1 MPEGDHA
8 QEAGRPLY
16 HRVLLKLS
24 GDAFAPIDTG
34 YGISTTS
41 TGLLA
46 RELADVVD
54 LGVQCAVVVGGGNI
68 FRGRQAPGIDRSRAD
83 YMGMLATVMNAL
95 ALQDALEKIHVPTR
109 VQTAIHM
116 AQIAEPYIPLRA
128 IRHLEKGRV
137 VVFAAGIGAPYF
149 STDTTAAQRALEIG
163 AQAILKGTKV
173 DGIYTADPHVDP
185 DGAAVRDDRVPRRAP
200 RGVPG
205 HGRHGDQPLHG
216 ERPADH
222 RVRLRVR
229 GEHQPGRVGRT
240 DRHLGPRGRPMT
252 VDSALKAAVEKMDK
266 AISVL
271 KDELAG
277 VRTGR
282 ATPALLQR
290 VVVDYY
296 GTPVPIQQLASFSV
310 PEPRTLMISPF
321 DRNAI
326 AAMEKSIMSSDLG
339 ITPSN
344 DGTVIRLS
352 FPPLT
357 EERRKELIK
366 LVHHRGEE
374 GRVAVRNIRR
384 HSKEELEKLEREGG
398 ISEDDLVRSEKELQK
413 LTDKHISDID
423 DVVAHKD
430 AELKEI

>member
-1 MPEGDHA
+1 
-8 QEAGRPLY
+8 
-16 HRVLLKLS
+16 
-24 GDAFAPIDTG
+24 
-34 YGISTTS
+34 
-41 TGLLA
+41 
-46 RELADVVD
+46 
-54 LGVQCAVVVGGGNI
+54 
-68 FRGRQAPGIDRSRAD
+68 
-83 YMGMLATVMNAL
+83 
-95 ALQDALEKIHVPTR
+95 
-109 VQTAIHM
+109 M
-116 AQIAEPYIPLRA
+116 A
-128 IRHLEKGRV
+128 
-137 VVFAAGIGAPYF
+137 
-149 STDTTAAQRALEIG
+149 
-163 AQAILKGTKV
+163 
-173 DGIYTADPHVDP
+173 
-185 DGAAVRDDRVPRRAP
+185 
-200 RGVPG
+200 
-205 HGRHGDQPLHG
+205 
-216 ERPADH
+216 
-222 RVRLRVR
+222 
-229 GEHQPGRVGRT
+229 
-240 DRHLGPRGRPMT
+240 
-252 VDSALKAAVEKMDK
+252 VDSALKAASEKMDK
-266 AISVL
+266 AIGVL
-271 KDELAG
+271 KDELSG

-310 PEPRTLMISPF
+310 PEPRTLVISPF

-326 AAMEKSIMSSDLG
+326 ASMEKAIMSSDLG
-339 ITPSN
+339 ITPGN

-423 DVVAHKD
+423 EVVAHKD

>member
-1 MPEGDHA
+1 
-8 QEAGRPLY
+8 
-16 HRVLLKLS
+16 
-24 GDAFAPIDTG
+24 
-34 YGISTTS
+34 
-41 TGLLA
+41 
-46 RELADVVD
+46 
-54 LGVQCAVVVGGGNI
+54 
-68 FRGRQAPGIDRSRAD
+68 
-83 YMGMLATVMNAL
+83 
-95 ALQDALEKIHVPTR
+95 
-109 VQTAIHM
+109 
-116 AQIAEPYIPLRA
+116 
-128 IRHLEKGRV
+128 
-137 VVFAAGIGAPYF
+137 
-149 STDTTAAQRALEIG
+149 
-163 AQAILKGTKV
+163 
-173 DGIYTADPHVDP
+173 
-185 DGAAVRDDRVPRRAP
+185 
-200 RGVPG
+200 
-205 HGRHGDQPLHG
+205 
-216 ERPADH
+216 
-222 RVRLRVR
+222 
-229 GEHQPGRVGRT
+229 
-240 DRHLGPRGRPMT
+240 MT
-252 VDSALKAAVEKMDK
+252 VDSALKGAGEKMDK

-310 PEPRTLMISPF
+310 PAPRTLMISPF

-423 DVVAHKD
+423 EVVAHKD
-430 AELKEI
+430 DELKEI

>member
-1 MPEGDHA
+1 
-8 QEAGRPLY
+8 
-16 HRVLLKLS
+16 
-24 GDAFAPIDTG
+24 
-34 YGISTTS
+34 
-41 TGLLA
+41 
-46 RELADVVD
+46 
-54 LGVQCAVVVGGGNI
+54 
-68 FRGRQAPGIDRSRAD
+68 
-83 YMGMLATVMNAL
+83 
-95 ALQDALEKIHVPTR
+95 
-109 VQTAIHM
+109 
-116 AQIAEPYIPLRA
+116 
-128 IRHLEKGRV
+128 
-137 VVFAAGIGAPYF
+137 
-149 STDTTAAQRALEIG
+149 
-163 AQAILKGTKV
+163 
-173 DGIYTADPHVDP
+173 
-185 DGAAVRDDRVPRRAP
+185 
-200 RGVPG
+200 
-205 HGRHGDQPLHG
+205 
-216 ERPADH
+216 
-222 RVRLRVR
+222 
-229 GEHQPGRVGRT
+229 
-240 DRHLGPRGRPMT
+240 MT
-252 VDSALKAAVEKMDK
+252 VDSALKAATEKMDK
-266 AISVL
+266 AIGVL

-310 PEPRTLMISPF
+310 PEPRTLVISPF

-326 AAMEKSIMSSDLG
+326 ASMEKAIMSSDLG
-339 ITPSN
+339 ITPGN

-423 DVVAHKD
+423 EVVAHKD
-430 AELKEI
+430 TELKEI

>member
-1 MPEGDHA
+1 
-8 QEAGRPLY
+8 
-16 HRVLLKLS
+16 
-24 GDAFAPIDTG
+24 
-34 YGISTTS
+34 
-41 TGLLA
+41 
-46 RELADVVD
+46 
-54 LGVQCAVVVGGGNI
+54 
-68 FRGRQAPGIDRSRAD
+68 
-83 YMGMLATVMNAL
+83 
-95 ALQDALEKIHVPTR
+95 
-109 VQTAIHM
+109 
-116 AQIAEPYIPLRA
+116 
-128 IRHLEKGRV
+128 
-137 VVFAAGIGAPYF
+137 
-149 STDTTAAQRALEIG
+149 
-163 AQAILKGTKV
+163 
-173 DGIYTADPHVDP
+173 
-185 DGAAVRDDRVPRRAP
+185 
-200 RGVPG
+200 
-205 HGRHGDQPLHG
+205 
-216 ERPADH
+216 
-222 RVRLRVR
+222 
-229 GEHQPGRVGRT
+229 
-240 DRHLGPRGRPMT
+240 MT
-252 VDSALKAAVEKMDK
+252 VDSALKAATEKMDK

-310 PEPRTLMISPF
+310 PEPRTLVISPF

-326 AAMEKSIMSSDLG
+326 AAMEKAIMGSDLG
-339 ITPSN
+339 ITPGN

-384 HSKEELEKLEREGG
+384 HSKEELERLERDGG

-423 DVVAHKD
+423 EVVAHKD
-430 AELKEI
+430 VELKEI

>member
-1 MPEGDHA
+1 
-8 QEAGRPLY
+8 
-16 HRVLLKLS
+16 
-24 GDAFAPIDTG
+24 
-34 YGISTTS
+34 
-41 TGLLA
+41 
-46 RELADVVD
+46 
-54 LGVQCAVVVGGGNI
+54 
-68 FRGRQAPGIDRSRAD
+68 
-83 YMGMLATVMNAL
+83 
-95 ALQDALEKIHVPTR
+95 
-109 VQTAIHM
+109 
-116 AQIAEPYIPLRA
+116 
-128 IRHLEKGRV
+128 
-137 VVFAAGIGAPYF
+137 
-149 STDTTAAQRALEIG
+149 
-163 AQAILKGTKV
+163 
-173 DGIYTADPHVDP
+173 
-185 DGAAVRDDRVPRRAP
+185 
-200 RGVPG
+200 
-205 HGRHGDQPLHG
+205 
-216 ERPADH
+216 
-222 RVRLRVR
+222 
-229 GEHQPGRVGRT
+229 
-240 DRHLGPRGRPMT
+240 MT
-252 VDSALKAAVEKMDK
+252 VDSALKAATEKMDK
-266 AISVL
+266 AIAVL

-310 PEPRTLMISPF
+310 PEPRTLVISPF

-326 AAMEKSIMSSDLG
+326 AAMEKAIMGSDLG
-339 ITPSN
+339 ITPGN

-423 DVVAHKD
+423 EVVAHKD

>member
-1 MPEGDHA
+1 
-8 QEAGRPLY
+8 
-16 HRVLLKLS
+16 
-24 GDAFAPIDTG
+24 
-34 YGISTTS
+34 
-41 TGLLA
+41 
-46 RELADVVD
+46 
-54 LGVQCAVVVGGGNI
+54 
-68 FRGRQAPGIDRSRAD
+68 
-83 YMGMLATVMNAL
+83 
-95 ALQDALEKIHVPTR
+95 
-109 VQTAIHM
+109 
-116 AQIAEPYIPLRA
+116 
-128 IRHLEKGRV
+128 
-137 VVFAAGIGAPYF
+137 
-149 STDTTAAQRALEIG
+149 
-163 AQAILKGTKV
+163 
-173 DGIYTADPHVDP
+173 
-185 DGAAVRDDRVPRRAP
+185 
-200 RGVPG
+200 
-205 HGRHGDQPLHG
+205 
-216 ERPADH
+216 
-222 RVRLRVR
+222 
-229 GEHQPGRVGRT
+229 
-240 DRHLGPRGRPMT
+240 MT
-252 VDSALKAAVEKMDK
+252 VDSALAAAAEKMDK
-266 AISVL
+266 AIAVL

-326 AAMEKSIMSSDLG
+326 AAMEKAIMASDLG
-339 ITPSN
+339 ITPGN

-384 HSKEELEKLEREGG
+384 HSKEELEKLERAGG

-423 DVVAHKD
+423 EVVAHKD

>member
-1 MPEGDHA
+1 
-8 QEAGRPLY
+8 
-16 HRVLLKLS
+16 
-24 GDAFAPIDTG
+24 
-34 YGISTTS
+34 
-41 TGLLA
+41 
-46 RELADVVD
+46 
-54 LGVQCAVVVGGGNI
+54 
-68 FRGRQAPGIDRSRAD
+68 
-83 YMGMLATVMNAL
+83 
-95 ALQDALEKIHVPTR
+95 
-109 VQTAIHM
+109 
-116 AQIAEPYIPLRA
+116 
-128 IRHLEKGRV
+128 
-137 VVFAAGIGAPYF
+137 
-149 STDTTAAQRALEIG
+149 
-163 AQAILKGTKV
+163 
-173 DGIYTADPHVDP
+173 
-185 DGAAVRDDRVPRRAP
+185 
-200 RGVPG
+200 
-205 HGRHGDQPLHG
+205 
-216 ERPADH
+216 
-222 RVRLRVR
+222 
-229 GEHQPGRVGRT
+229 
-240 DRHLGPRGRPMT
+240 MT

-384 HSKEELEKLEREGG
+384 HSKEELEKLERDGG

>member
-1 MPEGDHA
+1 
-8 QEAGRPLY
+8 
-16 HRVLLKLS
+16 
-24 GDAFAPIDTG
+24 
-34 YGISTTS
+34 
-41 TGLLA
+41 
-46 RELADVVD
+46 
-54 LGVQCAVVVGGGNI
+54 
-68 FRGRQAPGIDRSRAD
+68 
-83 YMGMLATVMNAL
+83 
-95 ALQDALEKIHVPTR
+95 
-109 VQTAIHM
+109 
-116 AQIAEPYIPLRA
+116 
-128 IRHLEKGRV
+128 
-137 VVFAAGIGAPYF
+137 
-149 STDTTAAQRALEIG
+149 
-163 AQAILKGTKV
+163 
-173 DGIYTADPHVDP
+173 
-185 DGAAVRDDRVPRRAP
+185 
-200 RGVPG
+200 
-205 HGRHGDQPLHG
+205 
-216 ERPADH
+216 
-222 RVRLRVR
+222 
-229 GEHQPGRVGRT
+229 
-240 DRHLGPRGRPMT
+240 MT
-252 VDSALKAAVEKMDK
+252 VDSALKAATEKMDK
-266 AISVL
+266 AIAVL
-271 KDELAG
+271 KDELSG

-310 PEPRTLMISPF
+310 PEPRTLVISPF

-326 AAMEKSIMSSDLG
+326 ASMEKAIMASDLG
-339 ITPSN
+339 ITPGN

-423 DVVAHKD
+423 EVVAHKD

>member
-1 MPEGDHA
+1 
-8 QEAGRPLY
+8 
-16 HRVLLKLS
+16 
-24 GDAFAPIDTG
+24 
-34 YGISTTS
+34 
-41 TGLLA
+41 
-46 RELADVVD
+46 
-54 LGVQCAVVVGGGNI
+54 
-68 FRGRQAPGIDRSRAD
+68 
-83 YMGMLATVMNAL
+83 
-95 ALQDALEKIHVPTR
+95 
-109 VQTAIHM
+109 
-116 AQIAEPYIPLRA
+116 
-128 IRHLEKGRV
+128 
-137 VVFAAGIGAPYF
+137 
-149 STDTTAAQRALEIG
+149 
-163 AQAILKGTKV
+163 
-173 DGIYTADPHVDP
+173 
-185 DGAAVRDDRVPRRAP
+185 
-200 RGVPG
+200 
-205 HGRHGDQPLHG
+205 
-216 ERPADH
+216 
-222 RVRLRVR
+222 
-229 GEHQPGRVGRT
+229 
-240 DRHLGPRGRPMT
+240 MT
-252 VDSALKAAVEKMDK
+252 VDSALKAATEKMDK
-266 AISVL
+266 ALSVL

-310 PEPRTLMISPF
+310 PEPRTLVISPF

-326 AAMEKSIMSSDLG
+326 AAMEKAIMGSDLG
-339 ITPSN
+339 ITPGN

-384 HSKEELEKLEREGG
+384 HSKEELERLERDGG

-423 DVVAHKD
+423 EVVAHKD